1 MKRTL
6 FLIATIICGIG
17 LANAA
22 VRDTNSPKR
31 TLQQAN
37 QARQTTRVVRS
48 APARSAVTKSVQTRT
63 AVTTPNDNRKIS
75 TRPQSIQNEI
85 TSRKPI
91 NKPTIEIKSRA
102 ASTLITPASNTFNA
116 GYATCREAYFTCMD
130 QFCGNLDDTYRRCIC
145 SSKISEVQSRE
156 RALSQTSDQIQDFKT
171 FNMYTIDKSAA
182 EVSAMVNASA
192 GEIAQETTPDKSD
205 SAATLSSIGE
215 ILSKSQSNN
224 NESFNFSTNINTSWN
239 TSDLIGNNNIS
250 NLTGEALYNTVNAQC
265 LEMISSICPN
275 QTTVQMVTA
284 AYGMYIENDC
294 SLLISNLDSKKKT
307 ANSEIRKTE
316 REMGTAR
323 LDNYNTHNSSGINE
337 CLALIRQDITAETA
351 CGPDYIHCLDITGKY
366 LNYQTGDPI
375 YTPDFYELA
384 TATSLTGEILENNV
398 NNSLIAQLNDKKI
411 FAKQSLDTCRDLS
424 DYVWDEFLRQA
435 IAEIHQ
441 EQQKRVRQVK
451 NECLVTVVSCYE
463 YQAGQLADYSD
474 IDTQNLL
481 GMRLE
486 LSESMC
492 QDKLNA
498 CSNLYGGG
506 AHGMQELLS
515 AMHDIVSEQIANN
528 CKSALEK
535 FAKTLCS
542 PPQYDVLHSYP
553 FECRAYAPGNEICAT
568 KTNYADDKVN
578 CEDYNGSLYQKL
590 AQHALENCV
599 RPSELTNELPAS
611 VLQDVSE
618 VISDIHVKMHSLLAS
633 ECEKYDGIWLQYDIN
648 PKKSHTKNMKFYSQT
663 PAHEKWGTC
672 VAQ

>member
-31 TLQQAN
+31 SLQQTN
-37 QARQTTRVVRS
+37 QARQATKTTRLAPVRS
-48 APARSAVTKSVQTRT
+48 TVTKSVQTRT
-63 AVTTPNDNRKIS
+63 AVTTPDDNRKIS
-75 TRPQSIQNEI
+75 TRPQSTQNEI

-102 ASTLITPASNTFNA
+102 ASTLTTPASNTFNA

-145 SSKISEVQSRE
+145 SSKISEIQSRE
-156 RALSQTSDQIQDFKT
+156 RALSQTSEQIQDFKT

-192 GEIAQETTPDKSD
+192 GEIAQEITPDKSD

-224 NESFNFSTNINTSWN
+224 NDSLNFSTNINTSWN

-316 REMGTAR
+316 REMGSAR
-323 LDNYNTHNSSGINE
+323 LDNYNTHKSSGIND

-384 TATSLTGEILENNV
+384 TATSLVGEILENNA
-398 NNSLIAQLNDKKI
+398 NNSLISQLNDKKI
-411 FAKQSLDTCRDLS
+411 FAQKSLDTCRDIS
-424 DYVWDEFLRQA
+424 DFVWDEFLRQA
-435 IAEIHQ
+435 ITEIHQ

-451 NECLVTVVSCYE
+451 NECLATVVSCYE
-463 YQAGQLADYSD
+463 YQTEQLANYSD
-474 IDTQNLL
+474 IDAQNLL

-506 AHGMQELLS
+506 ANGMQELLS
-515 AMHDIVSEQIANN
+515 AMHDIVSEQIATN
-528 CKSALEK
+528 CKNALNK

-542 PPQYDVLHSYP
+542 PPQYDVAHTYP

-568 KTNYADDKVN
+568 KTEYESDTLNCADYK
-578 CEDYNGSLYQKL
+578 GSLYQKL
-590 AQHALENCV
+590 AQHALENCI
-599 RPSELTNELPAS
+599 RPSESSNGLPAT
-611 VLQDVSE
+611 VLQDVNE
-618 VISDIHVKMHSLLAS
+618 VISEIRIKMYSSLTN
-633 ECEKYDGIWLQYDIN
+633 ECEKQNGIWLQYDTNPIN
-648 PKKSHTKNMKFYSQT
+648 TRNKNMKFYSQT
-663 PAHEKWGTC
+663 PAHDKWGTC
-672 VAQ
+672 VTQ